1 MTSRDDYDA
10 PDTASGLTT
19 RSLDRRTILRQI
31 GGAGAAGAIAVT
43 IGTPR
48 DAAAYQDAGA
58 QEPSMGETGQT
69 GEDSDAGEGL
79 AIAEDLFVPSAERA
93 DLTESSAQTA
103 GRLRR
108 LVDDDRGLWLDT
120 GEGWISLG
128 GHVFDVRAF
137 GARGDGE
144 TDDWTAFQ
152 TALEAMTSPLLDD
165 STTPYGRTLLVP
177 PGRYR
182 LAQTLVLNRAVRLLG
197 TGAGQFGDAVLV
209 TDPGI
214 IGIIVEEADP
224 LTGGP
229 TGRQAEGAII
239 ERLQIESAGY
249 MSSAPGGTT
258 DATGAA
264 TGATDSNPGGAAARE
279 GGASEVYGVWLQ
291 AGATLRR
298 CAILGFEGDGI
309 HVGIAAGEGG
319 SAPQGSTSAWAVDDC
334 RIDQCGGN
342 GLFAEGN
349 RPGVCT
355 LLEATTNG
363 GWGID
368 DHSASGNTYVQCR
381 AEGNARGPFRSVGN
395 ANRSLFLNCSATRD
409 QQPSSFVRNTI
420 VVGGL
425 HGSSFEGGNAWTASG
440 TRVFYL
446 AQDPGTGE
454 PGIETAPTVQIQGT
468 TRQEQPHLLVSDPSG
483 NRQIE
488 VDPTGRAFIGPLTPG
503 TPVGGAPDAD
513 GIRLQISG
521 TPDGRGG
528 VRWVLIDQEANF
540 TGWVA
545 NARAVRDAAGPDAP
559 DAGAGFSGLR
569 LTFQTPS
576 PRDGRE
582 LDTLTLRA
590 GRVGV
595 GTTNPAA
602 ALDIASV
609 SGGFLP
615 PRLTTEQRDAIQTP
629 PEGSM
634 LYNVTT
640 KRLNFFDGRAWQ
652 ESGAPAGG

>member
-1 MTSRDDYDA
+1 MTSRDDHDVDPA
-10 PDTASGLTT
+10 PGLTA
-19 RSLDRRTILRQI
+19 RSLDRRTVLRQI

-43 IGTPR
+43 MATPR
-48 DAAAYQDAGA
+48 GAAAYQDTGA
-58 QEPSMGETGQT
+58 EEPST
-69 GEDSDAGEGL
+69 GEAGDTGATDAGEGL
-79 AIAEDLFVPSAERA
+79 ATAEDLFVPSAERA
-93 DLTESSAQTA
+93 DLSESSAQTA
-103 GRLRR
+103 GRIRR

-120 GEGWISLG
+120 GEGWTSLS

-229 TGRQAEGAII
+229 NGRQAEGAVI

-249 MSSAPGGTT
+249 MGSAAGSPSDTTGG
-258 DATGAA
+258 AT
-264 TGATDSNPGGAAARE
+264 TGATDSNPGGSASGTSR
-279 GGASEVYGVWLQ
+279 ASEVYGVWLR
-291 AGATLRR
+291 AGATIRR

-309 HVGIAAGEGG
+309 HVGIAPGEGRG
-319 SAPQGSTSAWAVDDC
+319 AQQASVSAWAVDDC
-334 RIDQCGGN
+334 RVDQCGGN

-355 LLEATTNG
+355 LLEATTNN

-381 AEGNARGPFRSVGN
+381 AEGNARGPFRSAGN

-425 HGSSFEGGNAWTASG
+425 HGPSFEGGNAWTASG

-488 VDPTGRAFIGPLTPG
+488 VDPTGRAFVGPLGPG

-513 GIRLQISG
+513 GIRLQLSG

-528 VRWVLIDQEANF
+528 VRWILIDQEANF

-545 NARAVRDAAGPDAP
+545 NARGLRDAAGPDAP

-602 ALDIASV
+602 ALDIASA

-629 PEGSM
+629 PEGSV

-652 ESGAPAGG
+652 EPGAATGG

>member
-1 MTSRDDYDA
+1 MTSPHDHDA
-10 PDTASGLTT
+10 PDAASSLTT
-19 RSLDRRTILRQI
+19 GAVDRRTVLRQI
-31 GGAGAAGAIAVT
+31 GGAGAAGAIAAT

-48 DAAAYQDAGA
+48 GAAAYQDAGA
-58 QEPSMGETGQT
+58 QDPATGAAAQAD
-69 GEDSDAGEGL
+69 DSDAGEGL
-79 AIAEDLFVPSAERA
+79 TAAEELFVPSAERA

-103 GRLRR
+103 GRIRR

-120 GEGWISLG
+120 GEGWSSLG

-137 GARGDGE
+137 GAQGDGE

-182 LAQTLVLNRAVRLLG
+182 LAQTLILNRAVRLLG

-214 IGIIVEEADP
+214 IGIIIEEADP
-224 LTGGP
+224 LISGP
-229 TGRQAEGAII
+229 NGRQAEGAVI

-249 MSSAPGGTT
+249 LAGASS
-258 DATGAA
+258 
-264 TGATDSNPGGAAARE
+264 GATDSNPSGAAPRE

-319 SAPQGSTSAWAVDDC
+319 GAQQASTSAWAVDDC
-334 RIDQCGGN
+334 RVDGCGGN
-342 GLFAEGN
+342 GLFAVGN

-355 LLEATTNG
+355 LLDATTNG

-368 DHSASGNTYVQCR
+368 DQSASGNTYLQSR

-409 QQPSSFVRNTI
+409 QGPSSFVRNTI

-440 TRVFYL
+440 TRAFYL

-468 TRQEQPHLLVSDPSG
+468 TRQEQPHLLVTDPSG
-483 NRQIE
+483 NRQME
-488 VDPTGRAFIGPLTPG
+488 VDPSGRTFVGPLAPG
-503 TPVGGAPDAD
+503 TPVGGASDAD
-513 GIRLQISG
+513 GIRLQLSG

-528 VRWVLIDQEANF
+528 VRWVLIDQESNF

-545 NARAVRDAAGPDAP
+545 NARAFRDAAGPDAP

-602 ALDIASV
+602 ALDITSV

-629 PEGSM
+629 PEGSV

-652 ESGAPAGG
+652 EPGAVTGG